1 MTLCGRWGGPL
12 PWCRD
17 DTLSVYSHLRRR
29 ELGALALICLG
40 VLFELRLFSPL
51 NRKSVTRGHGFN
63 SRRGKFFLQIGRGC
77 AVCPTFSAVCRVNF
91 WGGGVLLQLF
101 LFRGGRWVA
110 VAHQAVFFVGV
121 DCMAVVLIFLG
132 GMEFRHEG
140 VQLGR
145 CDLAHGRQ
153 RYLQRQ

>member
-1 MTLCGRWGGPL
+1 MGSIPVEGNFFYKLAEAVLYAP
-12 PWCRD
+12 PSP
-17 DTLSVYSHLRRR
+17 LSVV
-29 ELGALALICLG
+29 LIFGEG
-40 VLFELRLFSPL
+40 VFYCSYFY
-51 NRKSVTRGHGFN
+51 F
-63 SRRGKFFLQIGRGC
+63 
-77 AVCPTFSAVCRVNF
+77 
-91 WGGGVLLQLF
+91 
-101 LFRGGRWVA
+101 GGRWVA

>member
-91 WGGGVLLQLF
+91 RGGGVF
-101 LFRGGRWVA
+101 YCIYFYFGGEMGGSGPSGGI
-110 VAHQAVFFVGV
+110 FCGGGLYGGCF
-121 DCMAVVLIFLG
+121 DFLG

>member
-12 PWCRD
+12 PRCRD

-63 SRRGKFFLQIGRGC
+63 PRRGKFFLQIGRGC

-91 WGGGVLLQLF
+91 LGRGCFIAVI
-101 LFRGGRWVA
+101 LFRGEMGGSGPSGGI
-110 VAHQAVFFVGV
+110 FCGGGLYGGCF
-121 DCMAVVLIFLG
+121 DFLG
-132 GMEFRHEG
+132 GMEFRHEQG
-140 VQLGR
+140 LQ
-145 CDLAHGRQ
+145 GRQ
-153 RYLQRQ
+153 Q